1 MYFEIYCI
9 LTFLT
14 FKLFSGYTHKPM
26 QRCWGAATGRALC
39 PPWWV
44 KLSPL
49 GLASTQMRLVSRLQI
64 GTFIPS
70 AGFCQWTGRHRLR
83 FDRTKSTPPSRVEGQ
98 KAKGLKDTHCS
109 GLTKPN
115 PILRSWLLRL
125 YSVSDVFYRCF
136 SANRTLDLQFGQS
149 RRVTGWNNERSC
161 VADIKK
167 LSTHRDLIIFRH
179 IYASTVADKNNS
191 IYMKII
197 I

>member
-1 MYFEIYCI
+1 
-9 LTFLT
+9 
-14 FKLFSGYTHKPM
+14 M
-26 QRCWGAATGRALC
+26 QTCWGAATGRALC
-39 PPWWV
+39 PPWWA

-70 AGFCQWTGRHRLR
+70 AGFHQWTGRHRQR
-83 FDRTKSTPPSRVEGQ
+83 FDRTKSTPPSCVEGQ

-109 GLTKPN
+109 GLTKPH

-125 YSVSDVFYRCF
+125 GFHISDVFYRCF
-136 SANRTLDLQFGQS
+136 SANGTLNWQFGQL

-161 VADIKK
+161 VSDIKK
-167 LSTHRDLIIFRH
+167 LGTNRDLIIFRH
-179 IYASTVADKNNS
+179 IHILLSPDKNNS